1 MVENGKSIRF
11 LLDIKLL
18 YFSYTDNFLKIQKQG
33 LCPCFFNLSRKMIV
47 FLIFLFNSTLLLSHS
62 STLFLSFTL
71 FFTVYEGTGRFGV
84 LVRTKYILGA

>member
-47 FLIFLFNSTLLLSHS
+47 FLIFPLQLHS
-62 STLFLSFTL
+62 FLKLHT
-71 FFTVYEGTGRFGV
+71 FFYS
-84 LVRTKYILGA
+84 L